1 MGIDR
6 KLEGMLPEKHTK
18 RGLTSVPDDDLR
30 AAISAIRGRDET
42 GKQWKW

>member
-6 KLEGMLPEKHTK
+6 KLEGMLPDKHVK

-30 AAISAIRGRDET
+30 AAITALRRSKET
-42 GKQWKW
+42 TKRWKW